1 MYTAFKVEFTVEKEG
16 RQMETKTKSQI
27 YPLVMTAVMAAVI
40 SAIAPFALPIGP
52 IPITLGTL
60 VMYLAGYVLGGKRAG
75 AAVLV
80 YVLLGAVGVPVFNG
94 FTGGLGV
101 VAGPTGGYIIGYIP
115 MALLAGLTVER
126 FPSNRV
132 FQFGGMIFATAV
144 LYALGTAWFCVQAG
158 KSLLPPCLCACSPLS
173 RGIWEKW
180 LWLCFWV
187 PSFGSALFRLGFSRP
202 GDHFKVFQEPPKA
215 ALVFFWKKFYLN

>member
-1 MYTAFKVEFTVEKEG
+1 MYTWTKVKFTIC
-16 RQMETKTKSQI
+16 RQKGNTPMETKTKNSV

-40 SAIAPFALPIGP
+40 AAVAPFALPIGP

-75 AAVLV
+75 VAVLV

-101 VAGPTGGYIIGYIP
+101 VAGPTGGYIIGFIP
-115 MALLAGLTVER
+115 LAFLSGLAVER
-126 FPSNRV
+126 FPQNRLL
-132 FQFGGMIFATAV
+132 QFVGMVIATAV

-158 KSLLPPCLCACSPLS
+158 KSLTAALS
-173 RGIWEKW
+173 VCVFPFI
-180 LWLCFWV
+180 
-187 PSFGSALFRLGFSRP
+187 P
-202 GDHFKVFQEPPKA
+202 GDLAKMAVAMVLGPMVRER
-215 ALVFFWKKFYLN
+215 LVRAGIHPAQ

>member
-1 MYTAFKVEFTVEKEG
+1 
-16 RQMETKTKSQI
+16 METKTKNSV

-40 SAIAPFALPIGP
+40 AAVAPFALPIGP

-75 AAVLV
+75 VAVLV

-101 VAGPTGGYIIGYIP
+101 VAGPTGGYIIGFIP
-115 MALLAGLTVER
+115 LAFLSGLAVER
-126 FPSNRV
+126 FPQNRLL
-132 FQFGGMIFATAV
+132 QFVGMVIATAV

-158 KSLLPPCLCACSPLS
+158 KSLTAALS
-173 RGIWEKW
+173 VCVFPFI
-180 LWLCFWV
+180 
-187 PSFGSALFRLGFSRP
+187 P
-202 GDHFKVFQEPPKA
+202 GDLAKMAVAMVLGPMVRER
-215 ALVFFWKKFYLN
+215 LVHAGIHPAQ

>member
-1 MYTAFKVEFTVEKEG
+1 
-16 RQMETKTKSQI
+16 METKTKNSV

-40 SAIAPFALPIGP
+40 AAVAPFALPIGP

-75 AAVLV
+75 VAVLV

-101 VAGPTGGYIIGYIP
+101 VAGPTGGYIIGFIP
-115 MALLAGLTVER
+115 LAFLSGLAVER
-126 FPSNRV
+126 FPQNRLL
-132 FQFGGMIFATAV
+132 QFVGMVIATAV

-158 KSLLPPCLCACSPLS
+158 KSLTAALS
-173 RGIWEKW
+173 VCVFPFI
-180 LWLCFWV
+180 
-187 PSFGSALFRLGFSRP
+187 P
-202 GDHFKVFQEPPKA
+202 GDLAKMAVAMVLGPMVRER
-215 ALVFFWKKFYLN
+215 LVRAGIHPAQ

>member
-1 MYTAFKVEFTVEKEG
+1 
-16 RQMETKTKSQI
+16 METKTRSRV

-40 SAIAPFALPIGP
+40 CAVAPFALPVGP

-101 VAGPTGGYIIGYIP
+101 VAGPTGGYIVGFIP
-115 MALLAGLTVER
+115 LALLSGLAVER
-126 FPSNRV
+126 FPDSRV
-132 FQFGGMIFATAV
+132 LQFAGMILATAV
-144 LYALGTAWFCVQAG
+144 LYALGTAWYCVQAG
-158 KSLLPPCLCACSPLS
+158 KTLGVALGACVFPF
-173 RGIWEKW
+173 I
-180 LWLCFWV
+180 
-187 PSFGSALFRLGFSRP
+187 P
-202 GDHFKVFQEPPKA
+202 GDLAKMVV
-215 ALVFFWKKFYLN
+215 ALVLGPVLRERLVRAGIYPEQ

>member
-1 MYTAFKVEFTVEKEG
+1 
-16 RQMETKTKSQI
+16 MERKSNSQI

-40 SAIAPFALPIGP
+40 SAVAPFALPIGP

-75 AAVLV
+75 VAVLV

-101 VAGPTGGYIIGYIP
+101 VAGPTGGYIVGFIP
-115 MALLAGLTVER
+115 MAFLSGLVAER
-126 FPSNRV
+126 FPNNRV
-132 FQFGGMIFATAV
+132 LQFAGMVFATAV

-158 KSLLPPCLCACSPLS
+158 KSLAAALS
-173 RGIWEKW
+173 VCVFPFI
-180 LWLCFWV
+180 
-187 PSFGSALFRLGFSRP
+187 P
-202 GDHFKVFQEPPKA
+202 GDLAKMAVAMLFGPVLRER
-215 ALVFFWKKFYLN
+215 LVRAGIHPAESF

>member
-1 MYTAFKVEFTVEKEG
+1 
-16 RQMETKTKSQI
+16 MEHKANSQI

-40 SAIAPFALPIGP
+40 SAVAPFALPIGP

-60 VMYLAGYVLGGKRAG
+60 AMYLAGYVLGGKRAG

-101 VAGPTGGYIIGYIP
+101 VAGPTGGYIVGFIP
-115 MALLAGLTVER
+115 LAFLSGLAVER

-132 FQFGGMIFATAV
+132 LQFAGMIFATAV

-158 KSLLPPCLCACSPLS
+158 KSLAAALS
-173 RGIWEKW
+173 VCVFPFI
-180 LWLCFWV
+180 
-187 PSFGSALFRLGFSRP
+187 P
-202 GDHFKVFQEPPKA
+202 GDLAKMAVALILGPVLRERLVRAGIHA
-215 ALVFFWKKFYLN
+215 AQS

>member
-1 MYTAFKVEFTVEKEG
+1 
-16 RQMETKTKSQI
+16 METKTKNSV

-40 SAIAPFALPIGP
+40 AAVAPFALPIGP

-75 AAVLV
+75 VAVLV

-101 VAGPTGGYIIGYIP
+101 VAGPTGGYIIGFIP
-115 MALLAGLTVER
+115 LAFLSGLAVER
-126 FPSNRV
+126 FPQNRLL
-132 FQFGGMIFATAV
+132 QFVGMVIATAV

-158 KSLLPPCLCACSPLS
+158 KSLAAALS
-173 RGIWEKW
+173 VCVFPFI
-180 LWLCFWV
+180 
-187 PSFGSALFRLGFSRP
+187 P
-202 GDHFKVFQEPPKA
+202 GDLAKMAVAMVLGPMVRER
-215 ALVFFWKKFYLN
+215 LVRAGIHPAQ

>member
-1 MYTAFKVEFTVEKEG
+1 
-16 RQMETKTKSQI
+16 METKTKNSV

-40 SAIAPFALPIGP
+40 AAVAPFALPIGP

-75 AAVLV
+75 VAVLV

-101 VAGPTGGYIIGYIP
+101 VAGPTGGYIIGFVP
-115 MALLAGLTVER
+115 MAFLSGLAVER
-126 FPSNRV
+126 FPQNRLL
-132 FQFGGMIFATAV
+132 QFVGMVIATAV

-158 KSLLPPCLCACSPLS
+158 KSLAAALS
-173 RGIWEKW
+173 VCVFPFI
-180 LWLCFWV
+180 
-187 PSFGSALFRLGFSRP
+187 P
-202 GDHFKVFQEPPKA
+202 GDLAKMAVAMVLGPMVRER
-215 ALVFFWKKFYLN
+215 LVRAGIHPAQ

>member
-1 MYTAFKVEFTVEKEG
+1 
-16 RQMETKTKSQI
+16 METKTKSQI

-40 SAIAPFALPIGP
+40 SAVAPFALPIGP

-60 VMYLAGYVLGGKRAG
+60 VMYLAGYVLGGKGAG

-101 VAGPTGGYIIGYIP
+101 VAGPTGGYIVGFIP
-115 MALLAGLTVER
+115 MAFLAGLGMEQ
-126 FPSNRV
+126 FPQNRV
-132 FQFGGMIFATAV
+132 LQLCGMIFATAV

-158 KSLLPPCLCACSPLS
+158 KSLAAALS
-173 RGIWEKW
+173 VCVFPFI
-180 LWLCFWV
+180 
-187 PSFGSALFRLGFSRP
+187 P
-202 GDHFKVFQEPPKA
+202 GDLAKMAV
-215 ALVFFWKKFYLN
+215 ALAFGPMIRARLVSAGLHPAQ

>member
-1 MYTAFKVEFTVEKEG
+1 
-16 RQMETKTKSQI
+16 METKTKNSV

-40 SAIAPFALPIGP
+40 AAVAPFALPIGP

-75 AAVLV
+75 VAVLV

-101 VAGPTGGYIIGYIP
+101 VAGPTGGYIIGFIP
-115 MALLAGLTVER
+115 MAFLSGLAVER
-126 FPSNRV
+126 FPQNRLL
-132 FQFGGMIFATAV
+132 QFVGMVIATAV

-158 KSLLPPCLCACSPLS
+158 KSLTAALS
-173 RGIWEKW
+173 VCVFPFI
-180 LWLCFWV
+180 
-187 PSFGSALFRLGFSRP
+187 P
-202 GDHFKVFQEPPKA
+202 GDLAKMAVAMVLGPMVRER
-215 ALVFFWKKFYLN
+215 LVRAGIHPAQ

>member
-1 MYTAFKVEFTVEKEG
+1 
-16 RQMETKTKSQI
+16 METKTKNSV

-40 SAIAPFALPIGP
+40 AAVAPFALPIGP

-75 AAVLV
+75 VAVLV

-101 VAGPTGGYIIGYIP
+101 VAGPTGGYIIGFIP
-115 MALLAGLTVER
+115 MAFLSGLAVER
-126 FPSNRV
+126 FPQNRLL
-132 FQFGGMIFATAV
+132 QFVGMVIATAV

-158 KSLLPPCLCACSPLS
+158 KSLAAALS
-173 RGIWEKW
+173 VCVFPFI
-180 LWLCFWV
+180 
-187 PSFGSALFRLGFSRP
+187 P
-202 GDHFKVFQEPPKA
+202 GDLAKMAVAMVLGPMVRER
-215 ALVFFWKKFYLN
+215 LVRAGIHPAQ

>member
-1 MYTAFKVEFTVEKEG
+1 MV
-16 RQMETKTKSQI
+16 TKTKNSV

-40 SAIAPFALPIGP
+40 AAVAPFALPIGP

-75 AAVLV
+75 VAVLV

-101 VAGPTGGYIIGYIP
+101 VAGPTGGYIIGFIP
-115 MALLAGLTVER
+115 LAFLSGLAVER
-126 FPSNRV
+126 FPQNRLL
-132 FQFGGMIFATAV
+132 QFVGMVIATAV

-158 KSLLPPCLCACSPLS
+158 KSLAAALS
-173 RGIWEKW
+173 VCVFPFI
-180 LWLCFWV
+180 
-187 PSFGSALFRLGFSRP
+187 P
-202 GDHFKVFQEPPKA
+202 GDLAKMAVAMVLGPMVRER
-215 ALVFFWKKFYLN
+215 LVRAGIHPAQ

>member
-1 MYTAFKVEFTVEKEG
+1 
-16 RQMETKTKSQI
+16 METKTKSQI

-40 SAIAPFALPIGP
+40 SAVAPFALPIGP

-101 VAGPTGGYIIGYIP
+101 VAGPTGGYIIGFIP
-115 MALLAGLTVER
+115 LALLSGLMVER
-126 FPSNRV
+126 FPNSRV
-132 FQFGGMIFATAV
+132 IQFGGMIFASAV

-158 KSLLPPCLCACSPLS
+158 KSLAAALS
-173 RGIWEKW
+173 VCVFPFI
-180 LWLCFWV
+180 
-187 PSFGSALFRLGFSRP
+187 P
-202 GDHFKVFQEPPKA
+202 GDLGKMVVAMLLGPVLRERLIQAGIYPSK
-215 ALVFFWKKFYLN
+215 

>member
-1 MYTAFKVEFTVEKEG
+1 
-16 RQMETKTKSQI
+16 MERKSNHQI

-40 SAIAPFALPIGP
+40 SAVAPFALPIGP

-101 VAGPTGGYIIGYIP
+101 VAGPTGGYIVGFIP
-115 MALLAGLTVER
+115 MAFLSGLVTER
-126 FPSNRV
+126 FPNNRAL
-132 FQFGGMIFATAV
+132 QFAGMLFATAV

-158 KSLLPPCLCACSPLS
+158 KSLAAALS
-173 RGIWEKW
+173 VCVFPFI
-180 LWLCFWV
+180 
-187 PSFGSALFRLGFSRP
+187 P
-202 GDHFKVFQEPPKA
+202 GDLAKMAVAMLFGPVLRER
-215 ALVFFWKKFYLN
+215 LVRAGVRPAESF

>member
-1 MYTAFKVEFTVEKEG
+1 
-16 RQMETKTKSQI
+16 METKTKNSV

-40 SAIAPFALPIGP
+40 AAVAPFARPIGP

-75 AAVLV
+75 VAVLV

-101 VAGPTGGYIIGYIP
+101 VAGPTGGYIIGFIP
-115 MALLAGLTVER
+115 LAFLSGLAVER
-126 FPSNRV
+126 FPQNRLL
-132 FQFGGMIFATAV
+132 QFVGMVIATAV

-158 KSLLPPCLCACSPLS
+158 KSLAAALS
-173 RGIWEKW
+173 VCVFPFI
-180 LWLCFWV
+180 
-187 PSFGSALFRLGFSRP
+187 P
-202 GDHFKVFQEPPKA
+202 GDLAKMAVAMVLGPMVRER
-215 ALVFFWKKFYLN
+215 LVRAGIHPAQ